1 MAHVCLTEGK
11 KQIFD
16 NLSPTM
22 VHGIILLNDK
32 YIFFCRHLILLAGG
46 NFNSEIFNF
55 FFSGAGLSIF
65 KVLNL
70 RLFLRGLPDYRL

>member
-1 MAHVCLTEGK
+1 
-11 KQIFD
+11 
-16 NLSPTM
+16 M

-55 FFSGAGLSIF
+55 VFFFLGQAFVSIF